1 MTHQSRIYTGEDAVS
16 RIRRPDEIIK
26 DANVHRSESSAASSG
41 AEGWGAGRKAA
52 PHAQKLVGPRRSEGA
67 GREEAETEDSICL
80 GLQQYPSS
88 PTWSS
93 G

>member
-26 DANVHRSESSAASSG
+26 DANVHRRDPS

-52 PHAQKLVGPRRSEGA
+52 PHAQKQICQRMSEGA

-80 GLQQYPSS
+80 GLHQYSS
-88 PTWSS
+88 FPTWSS

>member
-26 DANVHRSESSAASSG
+26 DANVHRRDPS

-52 PHAQKLVGPRRSEGA
+52 PHAQK
-67 GREEAETEDSICL
+67 
-80 GLQQYPSS
+80 
-88 PTWSS
+88 
-93 G
+93 